1 MFNHNI
7 LHENLDVLEFS
18 YKPGI
23 LCVCFLLNIVLFS
36 QHLNQSVLRSE
47 ESHALPHHA
56 LKFGCRWRA
65 SVAPGSKNC
74 SNLDLFEVI
83 LGTVCMTSVAS
94 RDKLYRNITSMN
106 CQKCQSE

>member
-23 LCVCFLLNIVLFS
+23 LSVCFLLNIVSFS

-47 ESHALPHHA
+47 ESHAFPHHA
-56 LKFGCRWRA
+56 LKFGSGEQVWHL
-65 SVAPGSKNC
+65 APKTAVTLICVRLS
-74 SNLDLFEVI
+74 LAPF
-83 LGTVCMTSVAS
+83 A
-94 RDKLYRNITSMN
+94 
-106 CQKCQSE
+106 